1 VQAILFKIVISF
13 FSILINNDYYYMDQ
27 IQVDQKLWWNLIP
40 CMAIDLVFV
49 NHGQIVIF
57 QSEL

>member
-1 VQAILFKIVISF
+1 
-13 FSILINNDYYYMDQ
+13 MDQ

-57 QSEL
+57 QSELWAVQ